1 MFYSQVLHPKIKV
14 IDLSECD
21 ISDRCLESVAVMC
34 PNLRKIDL
42 NSAKQNR
49 ITISSRGISSV
60 LLFIV
65 MEYVCLR
72 HFVKLLIYYLGVI
85 FIAEHCPNLQVVYL
99 RRCLQLTD
107 EAIVRLSECCSNLRD
122 LNIGGCQNITD
133 RSLVALGQNSR
144 YLRSVN
150 IGHSNVSGL
159 SQNRKNISRHQAEF
173 FSYIIKLSPER

>member
-1 MFYSQVLHPKIKV
+1 MKCLFYLQVLHPKIRV

-21 ISDRCLESVAVMC
+21 ISDRCLESIAVMC

-72 HFVKLLIYYLGVI
+72 HLVKTIDLLFRSDL
-85 FIAEHCPNLQVVYL
+85 HS
-99 RRCLQLTD
+99 RT
-107 EAIVRLSECCSNLRD
+107 LSTS
-122 LNIGGCQNITD
+122 T
-133 RSLVALGQNSR
+133 SS
-144 YLRSVN
+144 
-150 IGHSNVSGL
+150 
-159 SQNRKNISRHQAEF
+159 
-173 FSYIIKLSPER
+173 LSPSMSSVDRRSHSQTFRMLLEP

>member
-1 MFYSQVLHPKIKV
+1 MKCLFYLQVLHPKIKV

-21 ISDRCLESVAVMC
+21 ISDRCLESIAVMC

-72 HFVKLLIYYLGVI
+72 HFVKTIDLLFRSDL
-85 FIAEHCPNLQVVYL
+85 HS
-99 RRCLQLTD
+99 RT
-107 EAIVRLSECCSNLRD
+107 LSTS
-122 LNIGGCQNITD
+122 T
-133 RSLVALGQNSR
+133 SS
-144 YLRSVN
+144 
-150 IGHSNVSGL
+150 
-159 SQNRKNISRHQAEF
+159 
-173 FSYIIKLSPER
+173 LSPSMSSVDRRSHSQTFRMLLEP